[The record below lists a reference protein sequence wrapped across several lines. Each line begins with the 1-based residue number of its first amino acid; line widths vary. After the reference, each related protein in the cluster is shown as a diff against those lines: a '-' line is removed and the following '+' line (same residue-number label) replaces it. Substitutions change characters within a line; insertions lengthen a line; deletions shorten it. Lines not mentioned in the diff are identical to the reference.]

1 MDYKKL
7 VKELLDK
14 LSRRQLENVYYFIC
28 GMLGLK

>member
-14 LSRRQLENVYYFIC
+14 LSSRQLENVYYYIC

>member
-14 LSRRQLENVYYFIC
+14 LSGRQLENVYYFIC